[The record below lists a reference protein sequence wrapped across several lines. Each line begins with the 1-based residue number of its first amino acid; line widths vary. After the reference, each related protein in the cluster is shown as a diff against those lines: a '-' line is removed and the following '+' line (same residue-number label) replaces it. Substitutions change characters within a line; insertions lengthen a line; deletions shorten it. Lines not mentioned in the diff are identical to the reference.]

1 MQKYF
6 LGVDG
11 GNTKTDYLLCTV
23 EGEFVD
29 VIRTPTCSHEHFG
42 DGYESMERLMREQL
56 APLFERNKIDVT
68 HVQAAGFGL
77 AGADLPQQYV
87 ELKKRVAA
95 IGFTQY
101 GLANDGILGIKGASD
116 SGVGL
121 CAVNGTGTVV
131 LGINEKGDV
140 YQVGGVG
147 SMSGDAAGGGFLCN
161 KIVTRLYEY
170 YNCCGPYSSMIPEL
184 LELLEADPDDML
196 STVTRYKDISSMT
209 KEIIQIGAKAAV
221 GGDPVAMA
229 IFDGVGESIARCAA
243 GCINRLGF
251 EKYGT
256 LDLPIDI
263 VLVGSIWH
271 KVPYEGMKASFLNT
285 TQELSGKI
293 CRLIKMD
300 APAAVGGVLWA
311 KEIADSAPVPPAYR
325 KSILDAISIKKYEEL
340 CQSKPWDSVPN
351 PANF

>member
-29 VIRTPTCSHEHFG
+29 VIRTPTCSHEHFE
-42 DGYESMERLMREQL
+42 DGYDSMERLMREQL
-56 APLFERNKIDVT
+56 APLFERNKIDVS
-68 HVQAAGFGL
+68 HIQAAGFGL
-77 AGADLPQQYV
+77 AGADLPGQYV

-101 GLANDGILGIKGASD
+101 GLANDGILGVKGASD

-140 YQVGGVG
+140 FQVGGVG

-161 KIVTRLYEY
+161 KIVTRLYEHY
-170 YNCCGPYSSMIPEL
+170 CCCGPDSTMFPEL
-184 LELLEADPDDML
+184 IELLGADPDDML
-196 STVTRYKDISSMT
+196 TTVTKYKETWSKT

-221 GGDPVAMA
+221 GSDPVAKA

-243 GCINRLGF
+243 GCIRRLSF

-256 LDLPIDI
+256 DDLPIDI

-271 KVPYEGMKASFLNT
+271 KVPYEGMKSSFLNT
-285 TQELSGKI
+285 TQELSGKV

-311 KEIADSAPVPPAYR
+311 KEIADNKQVDPGYR
-325 KSILDAISIKKYEEL
+325 KNLLEAISIEKYEKL
-340 CQSKPWDSVPN
+340 CQ
-351 PANF
+351 